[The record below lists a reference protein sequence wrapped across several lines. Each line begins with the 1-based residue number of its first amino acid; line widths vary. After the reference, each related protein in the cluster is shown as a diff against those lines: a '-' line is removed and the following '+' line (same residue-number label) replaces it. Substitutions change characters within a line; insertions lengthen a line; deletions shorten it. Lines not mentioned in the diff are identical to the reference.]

1 MIRGGGYHPPFLFL
15 SSVGMLWTSK
25 PPPSTPKPIK
35 TRRLVLRALGPRDAP
50 EMARY
55 AGDWDVA
62 RMTARIPYPY
72 SEALAEQWMDNL
84 EPGEDV
90 RAVTLGGVLIGAVG
104 YMPQPDGAAEI
115 GYWIGKPWWGNGYAT
130 EAARALVR
138 YCFTKGGYTRLTCA
152 HFVDNPASG
161 RVIRKLGFTPV
172 EETCLVWC
180 DARQA
185 EVETLWY
192 ELKRPIMGVLW
203 RRRS

>member
-1 MIRGGGYHPPFLFL
+1 MGSIPPFFFL

-25 PPPSTPKPIK
+25 SRTSTPKPIK
-35 TRRLVLRALGPRDAP
+35 TRRLVLRALVPGDAR
-50 EMARY
+50 EMALY

-72 SEALAEQWMDNL
+72 SEALAEQWMDSL

-90 RAVTLGGVLIGAVG
+90 RVITLGGELIGAVG
-104 YMPQPDGAAEI
+104 YMPQPDGTAEI

-138 YCFTKGGYTRLTCA
+138 YCFGKGGYAQLTCA
-152 HFVDNPASG
+152 HFVDNPGSA
-161 RVIRKLGFTPV
+161 RVIRKLGFTPL
-172 EETCLVWC
+172 EETSPVWC

-185 EVETLWY
+185 EVETQWY
-192 ELKRPIMGVLW
+192 ELKRPLMGVLW